1 MEKHRAE
8 IEISQRCAEIS
19 HVDVA
24 RRTVDLVEAV
34 HAGVDAVER
43 RIVACRKC
51 RHLVRPL
58 DLAVMQRIADG
69 IADRKPQATELAV
82 VDIALG
88 KIRAK
93 DADGRIKDAAPAGQ
107 IIAVKTEL
115 TVVRAAVQVLLILDH
130 ARRMPVA
137 VDVVIGE
144 DPKAQPR
151 TAVAALNAARA
162 RSIGTHLGVNL
173 ESRLRLLGQE
183 HRRIELLLGILLVRI
198 AHEREI
204 LDKGCTKSHRRVHD
218 VWLDERLAVRI
229 RTAHAGREG
238 VRCSR
243 DGNGHGRGG
252 RTCRSAC
259 LHRAFSQR
267 HAREDFL
274 PALRN
279 LRQSKL
285 ALLAPHRGERVVARR
300 KLHAKTRLRRLFLQR
315 LHDLQAIRAAQRL
328 AHEALLR
335 LFRRRLGIGERPLRH
350 ALLLSVEL
358 DMHLVAHGETRK
370 TPIFVRERSLL
381 YAVNLVQP
389 LRHNADK
396 LLART
401 LLRHLARKID
411 VPLRIELPDRF
422 IDPVGHSLRGRSR
435 CRQNAEDRGTENA
448 CAAGMSP
455 KQRLFFHFHHIRLF
469 SPYFFFL
476 IIITHKLYI

>member
-1 MEKHRAE
+1 
-8 IEISQRCAEIS
+8 
-19 HVDVA
+19 
-24 RRTVDLVEAV
+24 
-34 HAGVDAVER
+34 
-43 RIVACRKC
+43 
-51 RHLVRPL
+51 
-58 DLAVMQRIADG
+58 
-69 IADRKPQATELAV
+69 
-82 VDIALG
+82 
-88 KIRAK
+88 
-93 DADGRIKDAAPAGQ
+93 
-107 IIAVKTEL
+107 
-115 TVVRAAVQVLLILDH
+115 
-130 ARRMPVA
+130 MPVA

-144 DPKAQPR
+144 DAKAQPR

-162 RSIGTHLGVNL
+162 RSIGTHLGVDL

-198 AHEREI
+198 AHEHEI
-204 LDKGCTKSHRRVHD
+204 FSEGRPKAHRLIHD
-218 VWLDERLAVRI
+218 ARLNERLAVRI
-229 RTAHAGREG
+229 RTALAGGDG
-238 VRCSR
+238 VKCSR

-252 RTCRSAC
+252 HTCCSAC

-300 KLHAKTRLRRLFLQR
+300 ELQTKTRLRRLFLQR
-315 LHDLQAIRAAQRL
+315 LHDLQAVRAAQRL

-335 LFRRRLGIGERPLRH
+335 LFRRRLGIGERPLRQ

-396 LLART
+396 LLTRT

-411 VPLRIELPDRF
+411 IALRLKLPDRF
-422 IDPVGHSLRGRSR
+422 IDPVGHSLRGGSR

-448 CAAGMSP
+448 CAADMFQ
-455 KQRLFFHFHHIRLF
+455 KQRLFFHFHHIKLF

-476 IIITHKLYI
+476 IIITHELYI